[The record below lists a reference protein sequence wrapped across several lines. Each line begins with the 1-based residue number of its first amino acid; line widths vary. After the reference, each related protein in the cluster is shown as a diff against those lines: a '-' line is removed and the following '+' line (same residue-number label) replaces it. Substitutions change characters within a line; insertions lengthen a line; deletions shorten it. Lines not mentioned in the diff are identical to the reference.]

1 MLSSLLNPRPTSFRH
16 VYAVSDVHTDYKQN
30 LEWATSLCGHDD
42 DVLLVAGDVSDDPTT
57 FEATMAAFASSF
69 GAVFFVPG
77 NHDCWTR
84 RDSGLDSFEK
94 LKQIRQICGEHGV
107 LTTPQTLTM
116 RCGGA
121 VSVLP
126 LLSWYHTSFDTEPD
140 VTQIKLPP
148 AKAVVGDYRATRWPE
163 PLRNGDESLAQ
174 FFDEMCD
181 ELPGERAKEE
191 AAGREGVTPL
201 LSYSDARA
209 NGASVI
215 SFSHFVPSI
224 ELIPEKRYLTYP
236 PLMSAVGSRFL
247 EKRVEELAPDVHV
260 FGHTHFGWDA
270 TIQRN
275 GRSTRYIQAALA
287 TPAERSRRPRSLTVS
302 YDLDIDQTTTPPKHI
317 EPPKD
322 ALGDALPLEIW
333 RAGANGN
340 SGFCPPRRAAWSDH
354 YNSRAREPSDVTPAP
369 WVVDYYSR
377 RAPQRLQLDPN
388 PDESEKT
395 EREKWALLKRM
406 RGWYGGPTPSKLKQH
421 SKMSMRMK
429 DNNSTK

>member
-1 MLSSLLNPRPTSFRH
+1 M
-16 VYAVSDVHTDYKQN
+16 V
-30 LEWATSLCGHDD
+30 
-42 DVLLVAGDVSDDPTT
+42 
-57 FEATMAAFASSF
+57 AFASSF

-94 LKQIRQICGEHGV
+94 LKQLRQICGEHGV

-191 AAGREGVTPL
+191 AAGRDGVTPL

-322 ALGDALPLEIW
+322 ALGDALPS
-333 RAGANGN
+333 RSGAPVRMKLGL
-340 SGFCPPRRAAWSDH
+340 PAETPRGAITTTRGEGAERCDA
-354 YNSRAREPSDVTPAP
+354 AP
-369 WVVDYYSR
+369 WVVDYYRAVRRSVCSSIPIRTSR
-377 RAPQRLQLDPN
+377 RPSAR
-388 PDESEKT
+388 SG
-395 EREKWALLKRM
+395 RCSRM
-406 RGWYGGPTPSKLKQH
+406 RGGTAGRRRAS
-421 SKMSMRMK
+421 
-429 DNNSTK
+429 